1 MYLKRFLI
9 TVFIL
14 AFMLGNFSCKKDFSK
29 ISTSDWKP
37 EIAAPFIHT
46 TIVLNNLFADDSNLV
61 TQADS
66 TLIYFYHEDSVFK
79 ISADTLL
86 EIEENIHQ
94 EQMFSLGELYMP
106 SFGFDTD
113 FTLNDILPYLDQE
126 VQDTLIEYNGTEN
139 YFPPFSILE
148 QITVDTEAIDDY
160 VELTFSRGKL
170 FVELSNG
177 LPVALQNIDFNV
189 VDVNN
194 NFIIKNIF
202 VTELLPDEQL
212 LDSTDISGLTLGNKF
227 AFEIN
232 SFENQGSFPD
242 KVFIDLE
249 EGLLFGLETRNLEVI
264 NGMAKITEQI
274 MYSEISW
281 IDIPVDDQQLF
292 NILFSDGILTYN
304 LHSDLNVGI
313 MVNLSLPSSEINGN
327 IPSQEFDLTAGGNV
341 NEQWDISGMS
351 TNLTTDPAQNFNRMP
366 VQLEILI
373 LPTNYIVEFDSSD
386 NVNGFLSMEEL
397 TIGYADGYLG
407 QQIINISQD
416 TLDFNFDFLKNLEGE
431 LILEEPSM
439 TIDYTNSIG
448 VPIRIKTELFG
459 INTQTG
465 VSQYLEYDSVDIV
478 IPSEIGGEADGEILI
493 DKYNSSIVD
502 FMAFR
507 PDRIIY
513 YGGGITNPDG
523 YSINFIDDNDKLI
536 GNSELK
542 IPLILRADHLSFS
555 DTLAFSG
562 SSDDI
567 PLEEGLMQLNILNGF
582 PFDLDMSLILS
593 DSISGQTIDEIV
605 FENIASA
612 IVDDN
617 GKVSEKILSEIIVEF
632 DELFLENMKISN
644 RILLEV
650 ETSTFENGSVPVV
663 LYSNYEIKI
672 AIGFLVK
679 LSP

>member
-1 MYLKRFLI
+1 MYLKRFLV

-106 SFGFDTD
+106 SFGFDTY

-177 LPVALQNIDFNV
+177 LPIALQNIDFNV

-202 VTELLPDEQL
+202 VTELLPEEHL

-274 MYSEISW
+274 MYSEVSW
-281 IDIPVDDQQLF
+281 IDIPVDNQQLF
-292 NILFSDGILTYN
+292 NVLFSDGILTYD

-407 QQIINISQD
+407 QQTINISQD
-416 TLDFNFDFLKNLEGE
+416 TLDLSFDFLKNLEGE

-448 VPIRIKTELFG
+448 VPIRIKTEFFG

-502 FMAFR
+502 FLAFR

-555 DTLAFSG
+555 DTLAFSS

-593 DSISGQTIDEIV
+593 DSISGQAIDEIV